1 MKSIKRSFL
10 FFYTLSSLLLF
21 TSTQNAVAQQSKD
34 SLKHYKKL
42 AIKPQNANDLF
53 KARDYFK
60 NNYDKAI
67 AIGDIESAVIH
78 LYYLASIDYK
88 KGEYNTGEATAVK
101 ALGLINT
108 MKTSSFLETH
118 GKSFYNLLGLIY
130 TEQKN
135 KSKAIELYN
144 SALKISKSASDSV
157 NIYNNISLVYKDF
170 DDLDNARLEIQ
181 KAYSLLPRIKDTLIQ
196 ALVLDNYGIIASKIN
211 KEDGLTLMKTALQLR
226 ISVNDTSRIF
236 TSYSSLANYY
246 YGISDLEASRKYAL
260 LTYKLANKI
269 NSPSYKNMALGLLTN
284 LSADGYAKAY
294 KKLNDSLY
302 LSDKASSNKFALLKY
317 DNSNYKRKAWES
329 ELEKEIQESKT
340 TIAILVTTFIT
351 ILSFFLYYIIQSR
364 HKKEK
369 LQQVYA
375 TESRI
380 SKQIHDD
387 VSNDLF
393 QVMTKLESK
402 DQIGE
407 ELKEELHTLYY
418 RTRDISKEHSL
429 IHKEYPIIEYLGE
442 LIESFNDDKT
452 SVIVKGVSDISW
464 DTVEDLKRTTIYKVL
479 QELLINMR
487 KHSEASIVVLSFK
500 KQDKKIYISYSDN
513 GIGCD
518 LKMNTGLHN
527 TENRINSIN
536 GIISFDTEPNKGFK
550 VKISI

>member
-1 MKSIKRSFL
+1 MIIQI
-10 FFYTLSSLLLF
+10 T
-21 TSTQNAVAQQSKD
+21 
-34 SLKHYKKL
+34 
-42 AIKPQNANDLF
+42 
-53 KARDYFK
+53 
-60 NNYDKAI
+60 
-67 AIGDIESAVIH
+67 
-78 LYYLASIDYK
+78 
-88 KGEYNTGEATAVK
+88 K
-101 ALGLINT
+101 AL
-108 MKTSSFLETH
+108 
-118 GKSFYNLLGLIY
+118 
-130 TEQKN
+130 
-135 KSKAIELYN
+135 
-144 SALKISKSASDSV
+144 
-157 NIYNNISLVYKDF
+157 
-170 DDLDNARLEIQ
+170 
-181 KAYSLLPRIKDTLIQ
+181 
-196 ALVLDNYGIIASKIN
+196 
-211 KEDGLTLMKTALQLR
+211 
-226 ISVNDTSRIF
+226 
-236 TSYSSLANYY
+236 
-246 YGISDLEASRKYAL
+246 
-260 LTYKLANKI
+260 
-269 NSPSYKNMALGLLTN
+269 
-284 LSADGYAKAY
+284 
-294 KKLNDSLY
+294 
-302 LSDKASSNKFALLKY
+302 
-317 DNSNYKRKAWES
+317 ES